1 MPAMSWQRKGTGV
14 NTTTTEVDVAKV
26 ISGQNITI
34 RVRAKSTWRARIAL
48 AAVGAACRFSRWV
61 GVGVRLDTD
70 GAIFR
75 ERQRRIAE
83 IQSRREYTE

>member
-1 MPAMSWQRKGTGV
+1 MANVGSVTI
-14 NTTTTEVDVAKV
+14 DVADAV
-26 ISGQNITI
+26 NEQSITI
-34 RVRAKSTWRARIAL
+34 RVRAKNYWRVRIAL
-48 AAVGAACRFSRWV
+48 VAVGAACRFSRWV

-83 IQSRREYTE
+83 IENRRLTWK

>member
-1 MPAMSWQRKGTGV
+1 M
-14 NTTTTEVDVAKV
+14 VDVVSK
-26 ISGQNITI
+26 QNITI
-34 RVRAKSTWRARIAL
+34 RVRAKNGWRVRIAL

-75 ERQRRIAE
+75 ERQRRITE
-83 IQSRREYTE
+83 IENRRMAVE